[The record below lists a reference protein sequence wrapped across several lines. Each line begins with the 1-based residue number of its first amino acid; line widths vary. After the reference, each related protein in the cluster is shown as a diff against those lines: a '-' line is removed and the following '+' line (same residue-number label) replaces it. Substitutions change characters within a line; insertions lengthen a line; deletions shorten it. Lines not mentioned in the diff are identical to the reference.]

1 MENTAPPEKAIR
13 TGRAT
18 LTLTLNFCDLHIVNQ
33 LRHGKILQFPKFLTK
48 LSPSVFFIFTKTI
61 RVYYFFITFVIIKFK
76 SPNSKFKVTMKLVFI
91 TGAGMSKESGIDTF
105 RDSDGLWEKYPVMDV
120 ASIEGYYRNPEL
132 VLKFYN
138 ERRRDLLNCK
148 PNEGHRLVAELEKR
162 FEVTV
167 VTQNIDNL
175 HEQAGSKHVIHLH
188 GELMKATS
196 SYSPNDPR
204 YIESIGPEKPTIE
217 IGDKAK
223 DGSQLRPFIV
233 WFGEA
238 VPMIEPAAEEVMTAD
253 IVVIIGTSLQVYPAA
268 GLINYASP
276 DAKIYLIDPNPVRA
290 NTLHRIHVI
299 QKGASEGMREL
310 ITLLP

>member
-1 MENTAPPEKAIR
+1 MYI
-13 TGRAT
+13 
-18 LTLTLNFCDLHIVNQ
+18 
-33 LRHGKILQFPKFLTK
+33 
-48 LSPSVFFIFTKTI
+48 
-61 RVYYFFITFVIIKFK
+61 
-76 SPNSKFKVTMKLVFI
+76 VFI

-120 ASIEGYYRNPEL
+120 ASIEGYHRNPEL
-132 VLKFYN
+132 VLRFYN

-162 FEVTV
+162 HEVTV

-196 SYSPNDPR
+196 SYDPNNPHF
-204 YIESIGPEKPTIE
+204 IESIGPEKPTVE

-238 VPMIEPAAEEVMTAD
+238 VPMIEPAAKEVMKAD
-253 IVVIIGTSLQVYPAA
+253 VVVIIGTSLQVYPAA
-268 GLINYASP
+268 GLVNYASP
-276 DAKIYLIDPNPVRA
+276 DAKIYLIDPNPVNA
-290 NTLHRIHVI
+290 NIFHHIHVI
-299 QKGASEGMREL
+299 RKGASEGMREL
-310 ITLLP
+310 MGILP